1 MTSQSIRVLLVD
13 DHAVVRAGY
22 GRLLKMAGDIE
33 VVGEADS
40 GEGAYALS
48 REQAFDVIVMDLSL
62 PGMSGIE
69 ATRRICSRNPGTR
82 ILVFSVH
89 EEEIFVRRALAAGA
103 TGYIGKR
110 AVADVLID
118 AVRQVARGKRYI
130 GAALVDEETAPAEAD
145 SPLSCLSSR
154 EFEIFRLLASGASVN
169 AIADE
174 LFLSPKTVAN
184 HASRLRAKLGVGGT
198 ADLTRLAIRTGVV
211 GL

>member
-1 MTSQSIRVLLVD
+1 MCQARWSEDQE
-13 DHAVVRAGY
+13 VR
-22 GRLLKMAGDIE
+22 
-33 VVGEADS
+33 
-40 GEGAYALS
+40 
-48 REQAFDVIVMDLSL
+48 
-62 PGMSGIE
+62 
-69 ATRRICSRNPGTR
+69 
-82 ILVFSVH
+82 
-89 EEEIFVRRALAAGA
+89 LAAGA

-130 GAALVDEETAPAEAD
+130 GAALVDEEAAPFEAEN
-145 SPLSCLSSR
+145 PLARLSSR

-169 AIADE
+169 AIAEE

-184 HASRLRAKLGVGGT
+184 HASRLRAKLGLGGT

>member
-40 GEGAYALS
+40 GERAYALC

-130 GAALVDEETAPAEAD
+130 GAALVDEDAAPFEAEN
-145 SPLSCLSSR
+145 PLARLSSR

-169 AIADE
+169 AIAEE

-184 HASRLRAKLGVGGT
+184 HASRLRAKLGLGGT

>member
-40 GEGAYALS
+40 GERAYALC

-130 GAALVDEETAPAEAD
+130 GAALVDEEAAPFEAEN
-145 SPLSCLSSR
+145 PLARLSSR

-169 AIADE
+169 AIAEE

-184 HASRLRAKLGVGGT
+184 HASRLRAKLGLGGT

-211 GL
+211 RL